1 MQQDPD
7 HSEGPTQ
14 AIQPSNNNVNN
25 NNTNVT
31 YLTEED
37 LLNDNVSINLDVESD
52 SDFQPDQSLL
62 GNAFNNDG
70 DVPDTTTGGRVK
82 RGATVAYAAYTLF
95 VISFFTAALIKDSGK
110 ECDKPLHTY
119 ATIEIITQ
127 AIAFVLYICVHHFN
141 GCDPVQVNQDV
152 IIARFSFGRWIQFMR
167 RVLNMFWMFWLV
179 MASFWTFSADTCDV
193 TSPLLYTFSLVIV
206 LIHLVFFGLV
216 LVCCWCALLVI
227 AVIYRLHPEIFTQ
240 PNNSVAGASDKAIN
254 ALETK
259 KYTVGMMDA
268 EDAKCAICLA
278 AYEPGED
285 IRFLPCDS
293 KKHHFHNQ
301 CIDEWLRISG
311 SCPYCKHGIEEKDKK
326 NNNNN
331 EESANNG
338 NTDDNV

>member
-1 MQQDPD
+1 MQLDPE
-7 HSEGPTQ
+7 SSPGPTQ
-14 AIQPSNNNVNN
+14 AIQPNNNNVNN
-25 NNTNVT
+25 NNNNVV
-31 YLTEED
+31 YLNEED
-37 LLNDNVSINLDVESD
+37 LLEDNFSVNLEVESD

-70 DVPDTTTGGRVK
+70 DVQDTTTSGRVK
-82 RGATVAYAAYTLF
+82 RGATVAYAGYTLF
-95 VISFFTAALIKDSGK
+95 VISFFMAALIKDSGK
-110 ECDKPLHTY
+110 TCDKPLRTY
-119 ATIEIITQ
+119 AAVEVVTQ
-127 AIAFVLYICVHHFN
+127 AIAFGLYICVHHYN
-141 GCDPVQVNQDV
+141 GCDPVQANQDV
-152 IIARFSFGRWIQFMR
+152 IAARFSLSRWIQFMR

-179 MASFWTFSADTCDV
+179 MASFWTFSADTCDE
-193 TSPLLYTFSLVIV
+193 TAPLLYTFSLVIV

-240 PNNSVAGASDKAIN
+240 QNSVAGASDKAIN

-259 KYTVGMMDA
+259 KYAVGMVDA

-311 SCPYCKHGIEEKDKK
+311 SCPYCKHGIEEKAK
-326 NNNNN
+326 NNNIENN
-331 EESANNG
+331 ANNG
-338 NTDDNV
+338 NTDENV